1 MVKILDMNS
10 TELKILRE
18 LQITPEISRSELLE
32 KTSVNNQSLQYNL
45 GKLQGLI
52 QTRSGDNP
60 TGRKKFLYSLTKAGQ
75 LYLASIN
82 ERIRIL
88 TV

>member
-18 LQITPEISRSELLE
+18 LQINPEISRSELLE

-52 QTRSGDNP
+52 QTRSGANP
-60 TGRKKFLYSLTKAGQ
+60 TGRKKFLYSLTKAGCFRPKFSTK
-75 LYLASIN
+75 Y
-82 ERIRIL
+82 
-88 TV
+88 